1 MKGFLKKGEPK
12 GPSKTGSI
20 AQLSTNN
27 DNNQDKKGEQFSR
40 TEQEGFK
47 KVFTMM
53 VENLPEY
60 VKRYSEICF

>member
-1 MKGFLKKGEPK
+1 MKGFLKKEPK
-12 GPSKTGSI
+12 GPSKTGST

-53 VENLPEY
+53 VENLSEY
-60 VKRYSEICF
+60 VKRYSGNLFF